1 MKKITATAM
10 ILLTVICFFT
20 ACKKD
25 DAETVTDDIKV
36 VDISATRYQEETTL
50 PKTNKTVK
58 LKVPSSLIKGQAG
71 GDIEKYAE
79 KYDYKIVEDKDGNVT
94 LKMDGMSY
102 SLLLSNIGMDT
113 MLALGDIVDSG
124 DYPYV
129 VKLGDYSRDFSYILM
144 LVNTKKHKGKPSY
157 EELAELVGLCGLY
170 YQYYTIEENNSC
182 EVVIASEKDGKVL
195 YREVYTD

>member
-1 MKKITATAM
+1 MKKIMATAM

-25 DAETVTDDIKV
+25 DTETGTDDIKV

-50 PKTNKTVK
+50 PKANKTVK
-58 LKVPSSLIKGQAG
+58 VKVPASFIKGQSG

-124 DYPYV
+124 DYPYI

-144 LVNTKKHKGKPSY
+144 LADTKKYKGKPSY
-157 EELAELVGLCGLY
+157 EELAELIGLCGLY
-170 YQYYTIEENNSC
+170 YQYYTIEEHNSC

-195 YREVYTD
+195 YREIYTD